1 MKPLKIL
8 IRGLLIVSLMSS
20 WVSYALAAPARVVAI
35 GGALTETIYALG
47 AEKLLVGNDTTSYYP
62 PAANELPK
70 VGYQRALSAE
80 GILSLSPDLVILTD
94 DAGPP
99 AVLKQLSHAGVQ
111 LLKVPAG
118 RSFADVKSTILRVA
132 DALDYRAK
140 STLLIER
147 LEAQVRALE
156 SSVATQGKTK
166 QVLFVLQHSG
176 GAALVAGANTSADS
190 MIHLSGADNVV
201 SAYSGYKPLTP
212 EALIALQPD
221 VILVT
226 SQGLE
231 QTGGVEQLLKIPG
244 LAFTP
249 AAKSG
254 HVIAMDAL
262 LLLGFGPRSAEAA
275 LQLNQDYQQL

>member
-8 IRGLLIVSLMSS
+8 MRGLLIVSLMVSG
-20 WVSYALAAPARVVAI
+20 VSYALAAPARVVAI

-47 AEKLLVGNDTTSYYP
+47 AEDLLVGNDTTSYYP

-99 AVLKQLSHAGVQ
+99 AVLKQLSQAGVQ
-111 LLKVPAG
+111 LLKVPVG
-118 RSFADVKSTILRVA
+118 RSFSDVKSTILHVA

-140 STLLIER
+140 SRLLIEQ
-147 LEAQVRALE
+147 LEAQIRALKD
-156 SSVATQGKTK
+156 SVATQGKTT

-176 GAALVAGANTSADS
+176 GAPLVAGANTAADS

-212 EALIALQPD
+212 EALVALQPD

-226 SQGLE
+226 SQGLQ
-231 QTGGVEQLLKIPG
+231 QTGGVQQLLKIPG

>member
-1 MKPLKIL
+1 MKPLKRL
-8 IRGLLIVSLMSS
+8 IASLLVCGWMSYS
-20 WVSYALAAPARVVAI
+20 LAAPVRVVAI

-62 PAANELPK
+62 PAANKLPK

-99 AVLKQLSHAGVQ
+99 AVLKQLSHAGVE

-118 RSFADVKSTILRVA
+118 RDFSDVKSTIVRIANAIDYTANSSALIAKLETQVRV
-132 DALDYRAK
+132 
-140 STLLIER
+140 
-147 LEAQVRALE
+147 LEASIAAQSNKKHVM
-156 SSVATQGKTK
+156 
-166 QVLFVLQHSG
+166 FVLQHSG
-176 GAALVAGANTSADS
+176 GAPLVAGANTSADS

-226 SQGLE
+226 SQGLQ
-231 QTGGVEQLLKIPG
+231 QTGGLEQLLKIPG

-249 AAKSG
+249 AAQSG

-275 LQLNQDYQQL
+275 WQLNQDYQQL

>member
-1 MKPLKIL
+1 MKSLKI
-8 IRGLLIVSLMSS
+8 IIVNLLLCTWMSYS
-20 WVSYALAAPARVVAI
+20 LAAPVRVVAI

-47 AEKLLVGNDTTSYYP
+47 AEQLLVGNDTTSYYP
-62 PAANELPK
+62 AAADKLPK

-80 GILSLSPDLVILTD
+80 GILSLSPDLVILTE

-99 AVLKQLSHAGVQ
+99 AVLKQLSHAGVR

-118 RSFADVKSTILRVA
+118 RDFSDVKNTIVRIA
-132 DALDYRAK
+132 KALDYTANA
-140 STLLIER
+140 SALVAE
-147 LEAQVRALE
+147 LEAQVAALDIAIAE
-156 SSVATQGKTK
+156 QSDKK
-166 QVLFVLQHSG
+166 HVLFLLQHSG
-176 GAALVAGANTSADS
+176 GAPMVAGANTSADS
-190 MIHLSGADNVV
+190 MIRLSGADNVV

-212 EALIALQPD
+212 EALVALQPD

-226 SQGLE
+226 SQGL
-231 QTGGVEQLLKIPG
+231 QQAGGVEQLLKIPG

-249 AAKSG
+249 AARSG

-275 LQLNQDYQQL
+275 WQLNQDYQQL

>member
-1 MKPLKIL
+1 MKPLKIV
-8 IRGLLIVSLMSS
+8 IASLLVCTWSS
-20 WVSYALAAPARVVAI
+20 FSAAAPVRVVTI

-47 AEKLLVGNDTTSYYP
+47 AEQLLVGNDTTSYYP
-62 PAANELPK
+62 AAADKLPK
-70 VGYQRALSAE
+70 VGYQRTLSAE

-99 AVLKQLSHAGVQ
+99 AVIKQLSHAGVE

-118 RSFADVKSTILRVA
+118 RDFSDVKTTIVRIA
-132 DALDYRAK
+132 NALDYTAN
-140 STLLIER
+140 STALIAE
-147 LEAQVRALE
+147 LEAEVTALDASIAEQVE
-156 SSVATQGKTK
+156 KK
-166 QVLFVLQHSG
+166 HVLFALQHSG
-176 GAALVAGANTSADS
+176 GAPLVAGANTSADS
-190 MIHLSGADNVV
+190 MIRLSGADNVV

-226 SQGLE
+226 SQGLQ

-249 AAKSG
+249 AARSG

-275 LQLNQDYQQL
+275 RQLNQRYQKL

>member
-20 WVSYALAAPARVVAI
+20 WVSYSLAAPARVVAI

-118 RSFADVKSTILRVA
+118 RSFADVKNTILRVA

-140 STLLIER
+140 STLLIEQ
-147 LEAQVRALE
+147 LEAHVRALE
-156 SSVATQGKTK
+156 DSVATQGKTK

-226 SQGLE
+226 SQGLQ